1 MKRLMELKAKREKQ
15 NDLTSFT
22 HDEMSSD
29 GYNINIDTK
38 KIPFLIPFEN
48 TNVSYGRTKV

>member
-1 MKRLMELKAKREKQ
+1 MELKAKREKQ